1 MATSP
6 WKVQLRPASF
16 RGAGFK
22 VDAAARAGGRRQ
34 SLFEFPKRDEPY
46 AEDMGRRARR
56 FVVSGYL
63 IGPGYLAAR
72 DLLVDALEREGPGL
86 LVHYLFGE
94 FMVSVDTYTVNE
106 RRERG
111 GFCEVDIQFV
121 EAGTA
126 PAAGVADDTRGKVN
140 SSADKAIGSAQSS
153 AETKAKE
160 AGSASNEPVWT

>member
-1 MATSP
+1 M
-6 WKVQLRPASF
+6 
-16 RGAGFK
+16 
-22 VDAAARAGGRRQ
+22 
-34 SLFEFPKRDEPY
+34 
-46 AEDMGRRARR
+46 
-56 FVVSGYL
+56 
-63 IGPGYLAAR
+63 AAR

-126 PAAGVADDTRGKVN
+126 PASGATEDTQGKVN
-140 SSADKAIGSAQSS
+140 TMADKAAKSAESS

-160 AGSASNEPVWT
+160 AAASDEPVWT